1 MDALKSKKSMDF
13 DVDEMLGEMKEP
25 GAKNQELKKL
35 ELTEFDL
42 LDAQIDPSDS
52 VSYGLRQKL

>member
-25 GAKNQELKKL
+25 GAKNQ
-35 ELTEFDL
+35 
-42 LDAQIDPSDS
+42 
-52 VSYGLRQKL
+52 